1 MDMPRSPIGPAGG
14 LKFTPIGWPQHS
26 IKYQQLLIY
35 NNSKLAEYARYF
47 LELTRMKIIVKD
59 SALHGLGVFACIDFA
74 PGDVIERCPYLVIDD
89 DDLQEINRLNDYLFT
104 SPDNKDDYLCVLG
117 CGMIYN
123 HGAPA
128 NAECQID
135 DDDNRFIRFT
145 ATSLIKSG
153 EEILHDY
160 GNEYWDSRN

>member
-1 MDMPRSPIGPAGG
+1 MSSV
-14 LKFTPIGWPQHS
+14 LS
-26 IKYQQLLIY
+26 KYPVIVG
-35 NNSKLAEYARYF
+35 NSS
-47 LELTRMKIIVKD
+47 V
-59 SALHGLGVFACIDFA
+59 HGQGVFATRTISK
-74 PGDVIERCPYLVIDD
+74 GEVIERCPYIVIDD

-104 SPDNKDDYLCVLG
+104 SPDNKNDYLCVLG

-128 NAECQID
+128 NAEWQID

-145 ATSLIKSG
+145 AKSLIKSG
-153 EEILHDY
+153 DEILHDY

>member
-1 MDMPRSPIGPAGG
+1 
-14 LKFTPIGWPQHS
+14 
-26 IKYQQLLIY
+26 
-35 NNSKLAEYARYF
+35 
-47 LELTRMKIIVKD
+47 MKIIVKD
-59 SALHGLGVFACIDFA
+59 STLHGLGVFACIDFV

-104 SPDNKDDYLCVLG
+104 SPDKKDDYLCVLG

-128 NAECQID
+128 NAEWQID

-145 ATSLIKSG
+145 AKSVIKSG

>member
-1 MDMPRSPIGPAGG
+1 
-14 LKFTPIGWPQHS
+14 
-26 IKYQQLLIY
+26 
-35 NNSKLAEYARYF
+35 
-47 LELTRMKIIVKD
+47 MKIIVKE

-104 SPDNKDDYLCVLG
+104 SPDNENDYLCVLG

-128 NAECQID
+128 NAKWQID